1 MKCVALECEYIDR
14 NYGNKFYAKCQNLT
28 ILLERAYNKALENYN
43 VIVMPTMLEKPLKLP
58 EKSWSL
64 TGIRSTGH
72 TTLDQQ

>member
-28 ILLERAYNKALENYN
+28 ILLERAYNKALESCD

-64 TGIRSTGH
+64 TGIH
-72 TTLDQQ
+72 PAKHMLNEQ